1 MESTLKLRRRVLVAH
16 SALVFGTLLP
26 ATVYA
31 QATEPAP
38 AEPAPAEP
46 APAEPAPAP
55 EAAEPE
61 APAAAEEGAPEAAE
75 PAAPVA
81 SETPA
86 VDANAEVS
94 ADVSADPG
102 AAGEEQ
108 FDWEAEA
115 QGPLQLGEDDTIT
128 VTVGRRKQDLQ
139 KYTGSAQAFS
149 QQDLERTGVNSVRD
163 LANATPYMEIGNQEG
178 NLQVYMRGVGTD
190 YGTELGDMAAA
201 THFDGL
207 YVPRPRGVG
216 SMFFDVER
224 VEVNRGPQG
233 TLRGRNATAG
243 SLNIITN
250 SPQIQKWDAMAS
262 VQLGNYSQ
270 KLTKAMVN
278 IPVGETLAFRFA
290 TFTEN
295 REPFY
300 SNAGPIDTMRAP
312 EDANTLAYRV
322 SAKWEPSKIFSVVIR
337 HDYTEEKG
345 TGTLGSNFQ
354 PALNAGV
361 LPEEIKNP
369 RNLALRGPQGRSDLA
384 NYGVSATFL
393 ADFGDVNMEF
403 LSGYRAMRFKQTN
416 GGTAGVSFQG
426 QQGVD
431 YDKWDTSRWHTE
443 SDSTVQELRF
453 YADDDA
459 AIRWSFGGN
468 YFYEDQY
475 ALLMSTSDKSWW
487 LASVEY
493 NMPDIK
499 AYSVGAFADA
509 VFDITKVLRG
519 TLGVRYT
526 WETKTRRGGIGNVN
540 GFSGLSEPLRFGT
553 EGFQPSGMDRSD
565 FSIQGNA
572 NDFTDGVKN
581 WGVRDNIQTQIENGA
596 TLVGTQQAQN
606 GRVAESYPDFR
617 VGLDYDVTANNLVYA
632 MFSTAHKSA
641 GFNDSFTMPNGAVL
655 APTFKTEKIYATEIG
670 SKNTFLDKKL
680 TVNGAAFWY
689 EYTDQQFSNVQSLV
703 DESTLEPGQS
713 ALTAV
718 RFNAGKS
725 RILGLEA
732 DIIGRLPA
740 GFVGKLSG
748 MLLDARFVRATI
760 ADTRLGHDATNEI
773 RNVNLR
779 GNFLPK
785 APVLSLSYGI
795 EQNIPTEVGYFDWM
809 IRATT
814 KSKQYMLP
822 YNGDGRDTEGNIRP
836 AFSDS
841 VPANTRL
848 DVSVGYTPQS
858 GAFRLD
864 GFVSN
869 LTDQANMTAII
880 NSPDLNL
887 RFYNTPRQFGVRL
900 TTYML

>member
-1 MESTLKLRRRVLVAH
+1 MD
-16 SALVFGTLLP
+16 P
-26 ATVYA
+26 A
-31 QATEPAP
+31 
-38 AEPAPAEP
+38 
-46 APAEPAPAP
+46 
-55 EAAEPE
+55 
-61 APAAAEEGAPEAAE
+61 APAAP
-75 PAAPVA
+75 

-86 VDANAEVS
+86 VDASAGVS
-94 ADVSADPG
+94 AEAPAGDPG
-102 AAGEEQ
+102 APVEEE

-115 QGPLQLGEDDTIT
+115 KGPVQLGEDDTIT
-128 VTVGRRKQDLQ
+128 VTVDRRKRDIQD
-139 KYTGSAQAFS
+139 YAGSAQAFS
-149 QQDLERTGVNSVRD
+149 QQDLERTGVNSVKD

-201 THFDGL
+201 THFDGI
-207 YVPRPRGVG
+207 YIPRPRGVG

-250 SPQIQKWDAMAS
+250 SPQVKKWDAMAS

-278 IPVGETLAFRFA
+278 IPVGDTVAFRVA

-300 SNAGPIDTMRAP
+300 SNAGPIDTLRAP

-322 SAKWEPSKIFSVVIR
+322 SGKWEPSKAVSITIR

-345 TGTLGSNFQ
+345 VGVLGSNFQ

-369 RNLALRGPQGRSDLA
+369 RNLDLRGPQGRSDLK
-384 NYGVSATFL
+384 NYGVSGTFL
-393 ADFGDVNMEF
+393 FDFGPVNMEF

-443 SDSTVQELRF
+443 SDSTVQEVRF
-453 YADDDA
+453 YADDDS

-475 ALLMSTSDKSWW
+475 ALLISTSDKSWW

-493 NMPDIK
+493 NMPDIQ
-499 AYSVGAFADA
+499 AYAAGAFADA
-509 VFDITKVLRG
+509 TFDITKVLRG
-519 TLGVRYT
+519 TLGFRYT
-526 WETKTRRGGIGNVN
+526 WEVKSRKGGIGNVN
-540 GFSGLSEPLRFGT
+540 GISGLTEAFRFGT
-553 EGFQPSGMDRSD
+553 EGFQPTGQDRTD
-565 FSIQGNA
+565 FSVTNTIP
-572 NDFTDGVKN
+572 DFTNGIEN
-581 WGVRDNIQTQIENGA
+581 WGVRDTLDEQIAAGA

-606 GRVAESYPDFR
+606 GRVSENYPDIR
-617 VGLDYDVTANNLVYA
+617 VGLDYDLTPDNLLYG
-632 MFSTAHKSA
+632 MFSTGHKSS
-641 GFNDSFTMPNGAVL
+641 GFNDSFALPAGVGGGSI
-655 APTFKTEKIYATEIG
+655 APTFRPETVYATEIG
-670 SKNTFLDKKL
+670 SKNQFLDKKL

-689 EYTDQQFSNVQSLV
+689 EYTDQQFSNLQSLV
-703 DESTLEPGQS
+703 PEDQLEEGQS
-713 ALTAV
+713 ALSAL

-732 DIIGRLPA
+732 DIVGRLPA

-748 MLLDARFVRATI
+748 MLLDARFVRASI
-760 ADTRLGHDATNEI
+760 ADTRLGYTPGTEI
-773 RNVNLR
+773 VNVDLE

-785 APVLSLSYGI
+785 APVLSITYGI
-795 EQNIPTEVGYFDWM
+795 EQSIPTEIGYFDWM
-809 IRATT
+809 VRATT

-822 YNGDGRDTEGNIRP
+822 YNGDGTDTQGNVRP

-848 DVSVGYTPQS
+848 DISAGYTPQS

-864 GFVSN
+864 GFISN
-869 LTDQANMTAII
+869 VTDQANMTAII

-887 RFYNTPRQFGVRL
+887 RFYNTPRQVGLRL